1 MEAHSELDA
10 FNKAVDASRPTQREA
25 STQPEWHSHQI
36 GSVQPAQNGAVTP
49 PTTGPTGAAP
59 TARATAP
66 AGPSPQA
73 ETQPV
78 PRQADVVGDDDEYFS
93 APVVTNPP
101 TQGLWRVVVTLI
113 AVAVVAVALVVFLR

>member
-10 FNKAVDASRPTQREA
+10 FNKAVDASPTQREVPA
-25 STQPEWHSHQI
+25 QPEWRSQQI
-36 GSVQPAQNGAVTP
+36 GSVQPAQNDAVTP
-49 PTTGPTGAAP
+49 PMAGPTGAAP
-59 TARATAP
+59 TARTTVP
-66 AGPSPQA
+66 AESSPQA

-101 TQGLWRVVVTLI
+101 NRGLWHVVVALI

>member
-10 FNKAVDASRPTQREA
+10 FNKAVDASRPTQREVPA
-25 STQPEWHSHQI
+25 QPEWRSQQI
-36 GSVQPAQNGAVTP
+36 ASVQPAQNDSATP

-59 TARATAP
+59 TARTTAP
-66 AGPSPQA
+66 AGPYPQT

-78 PRQADVVGDDDEYFS
+78 PRQADVVGDDAEYFS

-101 TQGLWRVVVTLI
+101 TQGLWRVVVALI